1 MGNRGGGN
9 TLKDKREVRSFFV
22 FFFLSHIAE
31 KTGKVIHLSLGHSS
45 LSRN

>member
-22 FFFLSHIAE
+22 FFFKPHSR
-31 KTGKVIHLSLGHSS
+31 KNGKSDSS
-45 LSRN
+45 